1 MLTPVQ
7 TASLIVGYGLF
18 VQAHGVWKLRHAVDY
33 RRVTPLVAG
42 GAIGVPL
49 GIALLAYLEP
59 AYVRFAVGVLLVIYS
74 LYGMARPKLAP
85 LRVSIPAD
93 AAIGVVNGLL
103 GGLTGL
109 AGPIVVIWCQLTGV
123 PWAVQRAI
131 FQPVILAVFA
141 MTAVGLGVGGA
152 ITAELVKLFLLG
164 LVPVL
169 GGIWVGL
176 HLYGRLEEAGFRRLI
191 LGDAAAFGSCAAGAD
206 VAVII
211 TQQPQC
217 EPEACSAASSFA
229 MVRACGRSSMVE
241 RQLPKLH
248 TRVRFPSPAPAN
260 PYVSSRRTSV

>member
-1 MLTPVQ
+1 MEAPALALFLVSAFFGGITTGLAGFAMGLVVSGVWLHVLTPVQ

-176 HLYGRLEEAGFRRLI
+176 HLYGRLEEAAFRRLI
-191 LGDAAAFGSCAAGAD
+191 L
-206 VAVII
+206 
-211 TQQPQC
+211 
-217 EPEACSAASSFA
+217 A
-229 MVRACGRSSMVE
+229 MLLLSGLVLLVPTLR
-241 RQLPKLH
+241 
-248 TRVRFPSPAPAN
+248 
-260 PYVSSRRTSV
+260 

>member
-1 MLTPVQ
+1 MEAPALALFLVSAFFGGITTGLAGFAMGLVVSGVWLHVLTPVQ

-164 LVPVL
+164 SRC
-169 GGIWVGL
+169 WAE
-176 HLYGRLEEAGFRRLI
+176 YGSDCTCMAGSKKP
-191 LGDAAAFGSCAAGAD
+191 ASGA
-206 VAVII
+206 
-211 TQQPQC
+211 
-217 EPEACSAASSFA
+217 
-229 MVRACGRSSMVE
+229 
-241 RQLPKLH
+241 
-248 TRVRFPSPAPAN
+248 
-260 PYVSSRRTSV
+260 

>member
-1 MLTPVQ
+1 MEAPALALFLVSAFFGGITTGLAGFAMGLVVSGVWLHVLTPVQ

-191 LGDAAAFGSCAAGAD
+191 L
-206 VAVII
+206 
-211 TQQPQC
+211 
-217 EPEACSAASSFA
+217 A
-229 MVRACGRSSMVE
+229 MLLLSGLVLLVPTLR
-241 RQLPKLH
+241 
-248 TRVRFPSPAPAN
+248 
-260 PYVSSRRTSV
+260 